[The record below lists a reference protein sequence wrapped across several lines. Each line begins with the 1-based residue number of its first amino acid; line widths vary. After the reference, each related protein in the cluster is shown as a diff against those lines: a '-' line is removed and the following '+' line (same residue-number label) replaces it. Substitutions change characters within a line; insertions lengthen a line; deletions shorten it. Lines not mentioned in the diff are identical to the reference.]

1 MKLTFK
7 TDQSG
12 TYHPQFRS
20 VFLIFKLTMT
30 EKDESV
36 IFDEKYLISLENKM
50 INKRT
55 EADLLKELQ
64 KRAESEFKKIQT
76 EYIKADKVIK
86 QNAIIQTD

>member
-1 MKLTFK
+1 M
-7 TDQSG
+7 
-12 TYHPQFRS
+12 PE
-20 VFLIFKLTMT
+20 

-50 INKRT
+50 LNKRT

-76 EYIKADKVIK
+76 EYIKVDKVIK
-86 QNAIIQTD
+86 QNAIIPTDWGYLFFGKIKGHLR

>member
-1 MKLTFK
+1 M
-7 TDQSG
+7 
-12 TYHPQFRS
+12 PE
-20 VFLIFKLTMT
+20 

-50 INKRT
+50 LNKRT